1 MVKIPRL
8 KSQQWWTAAAILCS
22 MVIIPYY
29 WVYGKVN
36 IRIDGKVLSAIT
48 MDRSVA
54 NILQQN
60 KINYGP
66 QDIILPD
73 INQRLRP
80 GEEIRIIRVMDK
92 FIETNEDLPY
102 AISSQ
107 ELSKSNLRL
116 VEIQHGYYAKRF
128 RQVKI
133 RYHDQVEF
141 SREVTREKLDQT
153 PVYKLILKNN
163 QGKPVREYDL
173 AKAKYITMTATSYYP
188 YDPLCYPGGDGI
200 HTRLGLELRRGFVA
214 VDPRVIPLRTRLYI
228 PGYGYAYAADTGSAI
243 KGKRIDLAVGT
254 KAECDR
260 FGKRRL
266 KVYVLDNA
274 RNW

>member
-1 MVKIPRL
+1 MAKIPKL
-8 KSQQWWTAAAILCS
+8 KSQQWWTAAAIFCGMLT
-22 MVIIPYY
+22 IPYY

-36 IRIDGKVLSAIT
+36 IRIDGKVLSAVT
-48 MDRSVA
+48 LDRSVA
-54 NILQQN
+54 NILQQS
-60 KINYGP
+60 KVSYGP

-80 GEEIRIIRVMDK
+80 GEDIRIIRVMEK
-92 FIETNEDLPY
+92 FIETTDDLPY
-102 AISSQ
+102 TITSQ
-107 ELSKSNLRL
+107 ERSQSNLRL
-116 VEIQHGYYAKRF
+116 VEIQRGYFAKRV
-128 RQVKI
+128 RQIKI
-133 RYHDQVEF
+133 RYHDQAEF
-141 SREVTREKLDQT
+141 SREVTREKLDKS

-163 QGKPVREYDL
+163 QGQPVREYDL
-173 AKAKYITMTATSYYP
+173 SKARSILMTATSYYP
-188 YDPLCYPGGDGI
+188 YDPLCFPGGDGI
-200 HTRLGLELRRGFVA
+200 HTCLGLVLRRGFVA

-266 KVYVLDNA
+266 KVYVLDKA
-274 RNW
+274 QNW